1 MYKRLSAVMF
11 PIVTLLCIGSIYW
24 GYQEHQEKNS
34 ILIKAE
40 NQYQR
45 AFHDLSYHVEQ
56 VHRQLGNTLAVNSK
70 SQAYHRKGLINVWR
84 LTSEAQNEVNQLPL
98 TLLPFNTTEEFLSR
112 ISNFA
117 YKTAVRDL
125 SKSPL
130 TDDEFKTMK
139 TLYARSDEISKNL
152 QSVQQKVLQH
162 NLRWMD
168 VEAALATE
176 KSMRDN
182 SIIDGFKTV
191 DNKVGEYPEINWG
204 PSVAS
209 MYQKRT
215 VKMLSGNMMTPE
227 EIKRKTAQFLDLKSD
242 EGIRVVENG
251 KGTEYASF
259 SATVERRKGETIQ
272 LDFTQKGGQLIW
284 YMNPR
289 DVGAKQIDM
298 SETRR
303 VADKFLDA
311 HGYKGMKPSS
321 YDEYGSEGVFTYVAT
336 QDGVLIYPEKITVKV
351 ALDNGQVIALQASD
365 YVYEHH
371 ARKLPKPRIS
381 KAEARKALNPDM
393 KVSSEA
399 MALILND
406 MSEETLCYE
415 FVGKING
422 HAYKMYINAETGVE
436 ETIEETPETREAP
449 GAGEAAT
456 KPEPARTR

>member
-11 PIVTLLCIGSIYW
+11 PVVTLLCIGSIIW

-56 VHRQLGNTLAVNSK
+56 VHKQLGNTLAVNSK

-125 SKSPL
+125 SKNPL
-130 TDDEFKTMK
+130 TDEEFKTMK
-139 TLYARSDEISKNL
+139 TLYERSDEIAKNL
-152 QSVQQKVLQH
+152 RSVQQKVLQN

-168 VEAALATE
+168 VEAALASE
-176 KSMRDN
+176 KTVRDN

-215 VKMLSGNMMTPE
+215 VKMLSGKLMTPE
-227 EIKRKTAQFLDLKSD
+227 EIKRKTAKFLDLKSE

-259 SATVERRKGETIQ
+259 TATVERTKGEKIQ

-289 DVGAKQIDM
+289 DVGAKQVGLN
-298 SETRR
+298 EARKA
-303 VADKFLDA
+303 ADKFLNA
-311 HGYKGMKPSS
+311 HGYQGMKPSS
-321 YDEYGSEGVFTYVAT
+321 YDEYGNEGVFTYVAT
-336 QDGVLIYPEKITVKV
+336 QNGVLIYPEKITVKV
-351 ALDNGQVIALQASD
+351 ALDNAQVIAVQASD

-371 ARKLPKPRIS
+371 TRKLKKPRIT
-381 KAEARKALNPDM
+381 KAEARQALNPDM
-393 KVSSEA
+393 KVTSET

-406 MSEETLCYE
+406 MGEETLCYE
-415 FVGKING
+415 FVGRING
-422 HAYKMYINAETGVE
+422 HAYKMYINADTGVE
-436 ETIEETPETREAP
+436 ETIEETADEQETAQ
-449 GAGEAAT
+449 ASS
-456 KPEPARTR
+456 

>member
-1 MYKRLSAVMF
+1 MYRRLSAIMF

-56 VHRQLGNTLAVNSK
+56 VHKQLGNTLAVNSK

-125 SKSPL
+125 SKNPL

-139 TLYARSDEISKNL
+139 TLYEKSDEIAQNL
-152 QSVQQKVLQH
+152 QVMQQKVLQN

-168 VEAALATE
+168 VETALATE
-176 KSMRDN
+176 KSVRDN
-182 SIIDGFKTV
+182 TIIDGFKTV
-191 DNKVGEYPEINWG
+191 DKKVSEYPEINWG

-215 VKMLSGNMMTPE
+215 IKMLSGKMMTPQL
-227 EIKRKTAQFLDLKSD
+227 IKRKTAEFLGLQSE

-251 KGTEYASF
+251 QGTEYASF
-259 SATVERRKGETIQ
+259 SATVEQRKGETTQ
-272 LDFTQKGGQLIW
+272 LDYTQKGGQLIW
-284 YMNPR
+284 FMDPR
-289 DVGAKQIDM
+289 DVVGKSVKLEQA
-298 SETRR
+298 RAN
-303 VADKFLDA
+303 ADQFLNK
-311 HGYKGMKPSS
+311 HGYKGMQPAS
-321 YDEYGSEGVFTYVAT
+321 YDEYGNEGVFTYVAT
-336 QDGVLIYPEKITVKV
+336 QDGVLIYPEKLTVKL
-351 ALDNGQVIALQASD
+351 ALDNGDVIGLQASD

-371 ARKLPKPRIS
+371 VRKLPKPKIT
-381 KAEARKALNPDM
+381 KAAAKKALNPDM
-393 KVSSEA
+393 KVKNEA

-406 MSEETLCYE
+406 MGDETLCYE
-415 FVGKING
+415 YTGTINKES
-422 HAYKMYINAETGVE
+422 YRIYINADTGME
-436 ETIEETPETREAP
+436 ESIEQMPDIR
-449 GAGEAAT
+449 
-456 KPEPARTR
+456 R